1 MGSPG
6 QWTAHPSC
14 VCRPDATTY
23 SRCGAPVSRSDD
35 WRGFSLRRAAL
46 DSRTRDDR
54 TERGEMLQTAFAR
67 VAAGRRVGTSRTSS
81 ARWTDAPIAAVLKRG
96 SCLRRPNPGTTT
108 DGPHSF
114 QARQLRLRSLAVAP
128 RRDHR
133 GGDMG
138 ESRRRQ
144 LRAGCALVAFLGQRG
159 GDGVLFRARG
169 QGSLRG
175 DLTGRSAGIASSRA
189 VAAERGGRW
198 HGRARCDLP
207 GAVLNGRTRGVE
219 SRLGDSLRNRH
230 RVLRHD
236 RPRHLPRWASGHPIP
251 IAPRDC

>member
-1 MGSPG
+1 
-6 QWTAHPSC
+6 
-14 VCRPDATTY
+14 
-23 SRCGAPVSRSDD
+23 
-35 WRGFSLRRAAL
+35 
-46 DSRTRDDR
+46 
-54 TERGEMLQTAFAR
+54 MLFKTAFALLI
-67 VAAGRRVGTSRTSS
+67 VWLLGMFGVYRVGDL
-81 ARWTDAPIAAVLKRG
+81 AHVFLLVGLMLLLLAVLKARDAA
-96 SCLRRPNPGTTT
+96 LRARNPGTTT

-114 QARQLRLRSLAVAP
+114 QARQLRLRQLAVAP

-144 LRAGCALVAFLGQRG
+144 LRARRTLVAFLGQRG

-189 VAAERGGRW
+189 VAAQRGGRW

-207 GAVLNGRTRGVE
+207 GAVFNGRTRGVE
-219 SRLGDSLRNRH
+219 PRLGDSLRNRH
-230 RVLRHD
+230 RVLRDD
-236 RPRHLPRWASGHPIP
+236 RPRHLPPWASGHPIP
-251 IAPRDC
+251 VAPRDC